1 MAETYLPSTEAA
13 AAVKAR
19 LTPAKNAARTRERS
33 SRHSQIY
40 EWHCLKDE
48 SCELPEERPE
58 IMDRFLVDLIL
69 EFVNEDGTR
78 SATRSECWWSGR
90 GFVYMTSA
98 SQ

>member
-13 AAVKAR
+13 MAVKAR
-19 LTPAKNAARTRERS
+19 LTAAKTATRTRERS

-58 IMDRFLVDLIL
+58 ILDRFLVDLML
-69 EFVNEDGTR
+69 VERSRLCLHDERQPKSTTR
-78 SATRSECWWSGR
+78 FLAKSSS
-90 GFVYMTSA
+90 V
-98 SQ
+98 